1 MAVSISSDL
10 FVRVHEDVNV
20 TKITERQ
27 QALRESLQ
35 KGEPKALGVSGRR
48 DERER
53 EREREKERER

>member
-10 FVRVHEDVNV
+10 FVRVHEDVNF

-35 KGEPKALGVSGRR
+35 KGEPKALGVS
-48 DERER
+48 
-53 EREREKERER
+53 